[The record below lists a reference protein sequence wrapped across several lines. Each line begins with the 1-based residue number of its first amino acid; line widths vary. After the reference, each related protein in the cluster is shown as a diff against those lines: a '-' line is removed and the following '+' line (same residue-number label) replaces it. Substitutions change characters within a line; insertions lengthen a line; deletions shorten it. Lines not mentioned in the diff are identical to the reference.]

1 MFSVD
6 KNPYRLAAFG
16 GLLIS
21 LLPAVIINLIAY
33 YFPSTRPEEL
43 SAVSEFLSEGL
54 GFIQLLFFAIIV
66 FIIPPIEEFIFRGVL
81 WKVSEWVFSPK
92 WTWILIS
99 LAFAAVHMEP
109 LHILGLLPFSFF
121 VGWLRL
127 KTNRLGPSVVAHTV
141 NNAMGCLLMIL

>member
-81 WKVSEWVFSPK
+81 WKVSEWV
-92 WTWILIS
+92 L
-99 LAFAAVHMEP
+99 
-109 LHILGLLPFSFF
+109 LGLLPFSFF